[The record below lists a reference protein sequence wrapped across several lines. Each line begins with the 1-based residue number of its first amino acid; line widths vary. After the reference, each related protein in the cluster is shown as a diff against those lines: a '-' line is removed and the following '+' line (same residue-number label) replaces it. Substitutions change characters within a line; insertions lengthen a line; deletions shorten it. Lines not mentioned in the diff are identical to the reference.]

1 MTFPGAGAQVYNVAV
16 STTAAI
22 VAYARGYRAGRD
34 DDGFTEAVEKIQRD
48 TEKGFD

>member
-1 MTFPGAGAQVYNVAV
+1 MTFPADQVCYNEV

-22 VAYARGYRAGRD
+22 VAYARGYRAGPR
-34 DDGFTEAVEKIQRD
+34 DGFAEAVEKIRRD

>member
-1 MTFPGAGAQVYNVAV
+1 MTFPGAQVCCNEV

-22 VAYARGYRAGRD
+22 VAYARGYRAGRN
-34 DDGFTEAVEKIQRD
+34 DGFAEVVEMIQRD